1 MVLTVVPT
9 PPVGMSMSRGSTAR
23 FGSSYYSASGRPRAR
38 APAPR
43 GGLGPRSGTTRQ
55 AKRTGGWSNPVSGSE
70 LKFKDTTLT
79 NTALG
84 LASASFT
91 TPGPTFL
98 LNGLV
103 PDSTATGRIG
113 RKVVLKSLLIRWSV
127 SMAATSTLGAPVRVI
142 VFYDKQANAA
152 APAVTDVLVT
162 DSFFAPNNLSNRD
175 RFVTISDQYSE
186 PIGTSTGVYVSAG
199 NIYKKNLNLETM
211 YNAGTAGTI
220 GDITSGS
227 LYIMI
232 AQEGRIAVAAPLFS
246 MYARIRYQD

>member
-1 MVLTVVPT
+1 
-9 PPVGMSMSRGSTAR
+9 MSRGSTAR

-142 VFYDKQANAA
+142 VFYDKQSNATA
-152 APAVTDVLVT
+152 ATAAQLLLADAITSPR
-162 DSFFAPNNLSNRD
+162 NLDNSR
-175 RFVTISDQYSE
+175 RFKILSDDTVAGMSVN
-186 PIGTSTGVYVSAG
+186 GNTMMKYVKR
-199 NIYKKNLNLETM
+199 IPLNLPVEF
-211 YNAGTAGTI
+211 NANSAGTI
-220 GDITSGS
+220 GDIVTGG
-227 LYIMI
+227 LFLGVWTNNGFGG
-232 AQEGRIAVAAPLFS
+232 AQPVSTCYTRVYFQG
-246 MYARIRYQD
+246 